1 MISLRSLLLTSFTLC
16 SSLPAWAQGQPV
28 TRNQRSS
35 GLTVREL
42 LVGETTAAG
51 GAPVMTVTSDPGAFY
66 VLFSQFAFPSGL
78 PIPLEGAQSLLVPAT
93 GPAVLGP
100 LSLTSPAM
108 VNSGLFTD
116 PAGGAV
122 GLIPASGFQD
132 LNFGGPLPAFNLF
145 AIELQALVFNN
156 GVIEFSNAQIRQ
168 VIPTG
173 ALNPLGFTPGAPV
186 ASSSGSGW
194 DDIEQGDVDGDGDL
208 DMIGITQEAGLAG
221 GSVLLW
227 LAENGTYSPAPIV
240 IAPGGQATS
249 AELAD
254 FDGDGFLDLAVAYLA
269 NPAHLQIFAN
279 GGLDPANAWN
289 GFAQVPQASIRTFG
303 NPFITNPSDLE
314 VADTDGD
321 GDLDIFLANALNPFP
336 GEQNRLF
343 ENVSGVGG
351 IFFQDITPTNLPVL
365 FDDSEDAEFLD
376 FDLDGDQDIVVANF
390 DGFTSTLGEGVDYI
404 MINQGGLQGGVEG
417 FYQVPADNPI
427 PAVEDESSDVVV
439 GDLDGDGDP
448 DLYFTNWL
456 DSTIGPT
463 GVVFGAPVADRLLIN
478 GGLGTYADASFLLP
492 AGDGS
497 GTDAEIA
504 DFDLDGTLDIAVGL
518 GSLRTQPADE
528 GVFLLTNPMAL
539 AGPLARFDV
548 LVESPDVRDLE
559 VGDWARFDPLT
570 LFQARWFDKDLGVA
584 TLGALVPTPGLFP
597 LERD

>member
-279 GGLDPANAWN
+279 GGLIRRTP
-289 GFAQVPQASIRTFG
+289 GTASPRSPRAASGPSATPSSRTRRTSRSRTPMG
-303 NPFITNPSDLE
+303 TETWTSSWPMPSTPSQESKIGSSRTSPGSE
-314 VADTDGD
+314 VSSSRTSR
-321 GDLDIFLANALNPFP
+321 P
-336 GEQNRLF
+336 RTCRC
-343 ENVSGVGG
+343 SSM
-351 IFFQDITPTNLPVL
+351 TRRTR
-365 FDDSEDAEFLD
+365 SSW
-376 FDLDGDQDIVVANF
+376 
-390 DGFTSTLGEGVDYI
+390 TSTST
-404 MINQGGLQGGVEG
+404 
-417 FYQVPADNPI
+417 ATRT
-427 PAVEDESSDVVV
+427 SSW
-439 GDLDGDGDP
+439 P
-448 DLYFTNWL
+448 T
-456 DSTIGPT
+456 STASP
-463 GVVFGAPVADRLLIN
+463 RLWER
-478 GGLGTYADASFLLP
+478 ASTT
-492 AGDGS
+492 S
-497 GTDAEIA
+497 
-504 DFDLDGTLDIAVGL
+504 
-518 GSLRTQPADE
+518 
-528 GVFLLTNPMAL
+528 
-539 AGPLARFDV
+539 
-548 LVESPDVRDLE
+548 
-559 VGDWARFDPLT
+559 
-570 LFQARWFDKDLGVA
+570 
-584 TLGALVPTPGLFP
+584 
-597 LERD
+597 